1 MDQKLENVLNLALET
16 PEEERIKTDNLNLG
30 FDNAT
35 RTWELIAK
43 YHGSL
48 EELAEEGI
56 GVEYLIAGYCI
67 LTVPEHLVDQLSGL
81 DQIEYVEKPKRYY
94 YTVENAKSASCI
106 PPVTSREPFL
116 TGKGVLVAVLD
127 SGECVSGL

>member
-16 PEEERIKTDNLNLG
+16 PEEVRVKTDNLNLG
-30 FDNAT
+30 FDDQT

-48 EELAEEGI
+48 EELIRLGV

-81 DQIEYVEKPKRYY
+81 DQIEYIEKPKRYY
-94 YTVENAKSASCI
+94 YAVENAKSASCI